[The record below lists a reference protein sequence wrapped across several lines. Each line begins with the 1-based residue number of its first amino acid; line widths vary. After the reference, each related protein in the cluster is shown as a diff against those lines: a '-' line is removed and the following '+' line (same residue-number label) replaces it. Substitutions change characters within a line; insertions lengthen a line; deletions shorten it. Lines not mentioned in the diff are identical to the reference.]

1 MTKLTDS
8 ETVLSHLI
16 NQLQYS
22 EKIDKIIIATTTKHE
37 DDVILSFAKE
47 NKINI
52 FRGDSSD
59 VLDRYY
65 KCAKEFSCSSIVRI
79 TSDNPL
85 IDPKIIDKV
94 AHEFEKKSVD
104 YISNCNPRTYPY
116 GTEVEIFLFSALEK
130 AWKNAKKPSE
140 REHVTPYFHNNK
152 DEFKISNIE
161 FTENLSHLRWTVDK
175 ENDLKFVK
183 KIISEIKNRPILMQ
197 DIIKLITK
205 KPEILDI
212 NKNHIP
218 NEGYLKSLNED
229 KYY

>member
-1 MTKLTDS
+1 MKIIDKKNPLIFYVISQLKQSTKIQNIIVAT
-8 ETVLSHLI
+8 TVL
-16 NQLQYS
+16 
-22 EKIDKIIIATTTKHE
+22 KE
-37 DDVILSFAKE
+37 DDEIEAYAK
-47 NKINI
+47 KLGVDV
-52 FRGDSSD
+52 FRGDDND

-65 KCAKEFSCSSIVRI
+65 NCAKKFRISNIIRI

-85 IDPKIIDKV
+85 IDPKIIDQV

-152 DEFKISNIE
+152 EKFKICNIK
-161 FTENLSHLRWTVDK
+161 FTENLSHLRWTVDR

-183 KIISEIKNRPILMQ
+183 KIILEIKNRPILMQ
-197 DIIKLITK
+197 DIIKLISR

-218 NEGYLKSLNED
+218 NEGYIKSINED
-229 KYY
+229 